1 MANYSWKGLQDGK
14 YTDGTVEAIN
24 RDEAAFKVKEQ
35 KVIITS
41 LTKISGG
48 EVTKKERGGG
58 VSLFSSRRKKVPIT
72 DNTFYSQF
80 L

>member
-48 EVTKKERGGG
+48 EVAKKERG
-58 VSLFSSRRKKVPIT
+58 VVLASFLPVEKKFP
-72 DNTFYSQF
+72 
-80 L
+80 